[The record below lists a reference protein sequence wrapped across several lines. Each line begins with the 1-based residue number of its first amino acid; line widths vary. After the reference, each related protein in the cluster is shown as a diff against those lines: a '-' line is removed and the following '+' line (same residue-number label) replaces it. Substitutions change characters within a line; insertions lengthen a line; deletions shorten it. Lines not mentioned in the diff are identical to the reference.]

1 MPSQTPSVAE
11 STPLPKTSVQTVK
24 PQVPPEEQFWER
36 YSPHH
41 EAPLSGVGSF
51 AIHFLIAS
59 FLILAGYLGWLGLG
73 SRRAAVSTDV
83 VRLES
88 GGGGGKKTGTSDEPG
103 DGGTPKEAV
112 DAEPKTDQPKTSE
125 VDVVR
130 PDLKDVNIETQKLPP
145 QDAKDANARFIKEAN
160 ENARAFSSL
169 DEEMRRKLREGLT
182 QAPRGKGGPGSGGG
196 EGKGTGPGTG
206 DGRGP
211 GNSTLSQ
218 REKRMLRWTMMF
230 DTRSGQDYLRQLRGL
245 GAILAIPKDRS
256 GGDYWIIR
264 DLGGHPPQLLDE
276 DVRQIQRIFWIDD
289 KPPSVASVMR
299 ALGLNMNPDRFVAF
313 MPQELEE
320 KLFEMELRFRGLR
333 EDDIEETVFQVRVV
347 GGRYTPF
354 VISQREKR

>member
-1 MPSQTPSVAE
+1 MPSQSPSVAE
-11 STPLPKTSVQTVK
+11 STPLPKTAVATPK
-24 PQVPPEEQFWER
+24 PAVPPEEQFWER

-73 SRRAAVSTDV
+73 NRRGAVQTDV
-83 VRLES
+83 VRLDT
-88 GGGGGKKTGTSDEPG
+88 GGGGGKKTGTSNEPG
-103 DGGTPKEAV
+103 DGGTPKEAA
-112 DAEPKTDQPKTSE
+112 DEQKPDQPKTS
-125 VDVVR
+125 DDNVVR
-130 PDLKDVNIETQKLPP
+130 PDLKDVNIEQPKVP
-145 QDAKDANARFIKEAN
+145 QDTKDSNARFIKEAN

-169 DEEMRRKLREGLT
+169 DEEMRKKLREGLT
-182 QAPRGKGGPGSGGG
+182 QAPKGKGGPGSGGG

-206 DGRGP
+206 DGRGA
-211 GNSTLSQ
+211 GSSTLSQ
-218 REKRMLRWTMMF
+218 REKRMLRWTMQF

-264 DLGGHPPQLLDE
+264 DLAAHPPQLLDE

-299 ALGLNMNPDRFVAF
+299 ALGLNLNPDRFVAF

-333 EDDIEETVFQVRVV
+333 EDDIEETIFQVRVT
-347 GGRYTPF
+347 GGRYFP
-354 VISQREKR
+354 VVVSQREKR